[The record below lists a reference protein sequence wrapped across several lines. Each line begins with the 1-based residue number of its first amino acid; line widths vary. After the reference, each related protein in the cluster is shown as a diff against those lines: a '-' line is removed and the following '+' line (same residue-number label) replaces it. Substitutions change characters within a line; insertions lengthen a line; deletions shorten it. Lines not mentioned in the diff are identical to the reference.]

1 MVKSGLCNGDFLQFS
16 YVALSGS
23 RSGVIQLIS
32 MVIFGM
38 FFTIWFFQK
47 YIQSSYKK
55 VVQAVLVSF
64 SVVLLFSGLTV
75 NRKGYIATANSVN
88 IEVPKVLDNKE
99 NEILG
104 NKKITTKRPDVEGK
118 MIFQIVDL
126 LFGKVR

>member
-1 MVKSGLCNGDFLQFS
+1 MVLSKNTSKAVIKSCASSISFFFCGAIVFGGL
-16 YVALSGS
+16 
-23 RSGVIQLIS
+23 QLIE
-32 MVIFGM
+32 
-38 FFTIWFFQK
+38 
-47 YIQSSYKK
+47 
-55 VVQAVLVSF
+55 
-64 SVVLLFSGLTV
+64 
-75 NRKGYIATANSVN
+75 KGYIATANSVN

>member
-1 MVKSGLCNGDFLQFS
+1 MVIFLQFS

-64 SVVLLFSGLTV
+64 SVVLLFSGA
-75 NRKGYIATANSVN
+75 YS
-88 IEVPKVLDNKE
+88 
-99 NEILG
+99 
-104 NKKITTKRPDVEGK
+104 
-118 MIFQIVDL
+118 
-126 LFGKVR
+126 

>member
-1 MVKSGLCNGDFLQFS
+1 M
-16 YVALSGS
+16 
-23 RSGVIQLIS
+23 
-32 MVIFGM
+32 
-38 FFTIWFFQK
+38 
-47 YIQSSYKK
+47 
-55 VVQAVLVSF
+55 QAVLVSF

>member
-1 MVKSGLCNGDFLQFS
+1 
-16 YVALSGS
+16 
-23 RSGVIQLIS
+23 
-32 MVIFGM
+32 M

-47 YIQSSYKK
+47 NTSKAVIKK

-64 SVVLLFSGLTV
+64 FCGAIVFGGLQLIE
-75 NRKGYIATANSVN
+75 KGYIAAANSVN

-118 MIFQIVDL
+118 TIFQIVDL

>member
-1 MVKSGLCNGDFLQFS
+1 M
-16 YVALSGS
+16 
-23 RSGVIQLIS
+23 
-32 MVIFGM
+32 
-38 FFTIWFFQK
+38 
-47 YIQSSYKK
+47 
-55 VVQAVLVSF
+55 
-64 SVVLLFSGLTV
+64 VLLFSGLTV
-75 NRKGYIATANSVN
+75 NRKGYIAANSVN